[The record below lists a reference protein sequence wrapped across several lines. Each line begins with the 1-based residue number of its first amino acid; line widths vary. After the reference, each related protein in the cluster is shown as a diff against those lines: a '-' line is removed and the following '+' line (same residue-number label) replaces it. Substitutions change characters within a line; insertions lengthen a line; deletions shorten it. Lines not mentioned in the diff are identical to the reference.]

1 MRTNLLLWRTF
12 SKTGIGRTTLYQTIN
27 GGEYTA
33 RQQVNGERDK
43 KSHPGPPYAE
53 SWTGASYD
61 VDTRVAS
68 EAKRLGQG
76 RQCGLQ
82 FPLAQ
87 PTMELAPLRQG

>member
-1 MRTNLLLWRTF
+1 MGESMRFGNMSTVIMKN
-12 SKTGIGRTTLYQTIN
+12 IN
-27 GGEYTA
+27 
-33 RQQVNGERDK
+33 
-43 KSHPGPPYAE
+43 PGPPYAE
-53 SWTGASYD
+53 YRTGAAYD

-87 PTMELAPLRQG
+87 PTMELAPRRQG